1 MFLFYQYFF
10 LFYTVIQK
18 ETVWM
23 PVQFLTVFCN
33 VLKNMKRSVQD
44 DTEIYKMAGS
54 STDFLSGKG
63 LEAISLSQSQ
73 IPSMIHLKVHQWLQK
88 HVGKCKLKNLILT
101 LARNALKHSKLPE
114 GCIFHQKTS
123 EKIFTLLIMKLYYPI
138 ERSY

>member
-63 LEAISLSQSQ
+63 LEAISFKYNQ
-73 IPSMIHLKVHQWLQK
+73 IIVATEYGLMIGLK
-88 HVGKCKLKNLILT
+88 I
-101 LARNALKHSKLPE
+101 R
-114 GCIFHQKTS
+114 S
-123 EKIFTLLIMKLYYPI
+123 EYEVDGF
-138 ERSY
+138 